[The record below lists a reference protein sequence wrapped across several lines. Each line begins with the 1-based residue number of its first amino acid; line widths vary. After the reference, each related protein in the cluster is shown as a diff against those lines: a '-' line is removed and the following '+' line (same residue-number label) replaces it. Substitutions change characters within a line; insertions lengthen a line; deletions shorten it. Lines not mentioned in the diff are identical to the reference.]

1 MCKSFM
7 EILDQQ
13 NIPKITS
20 YRRIMI
26 LDFYVLNVS
35 VLNHN
40 NSVL

>member
-1 MCKSFM
+1 M

-13 NIPKITS
+13 HIPEIIT